1 MKLGKQYK
9 YKIRSSTKRLR
20 KLIKEPNKIWNW
32 KNIVTEQNSVDSF
45 SIRLDQAQ
53 EWINELEDKSF
64 ETILSEEQKE
74 RRLKRKKG
82 ERNNLQEKR
91 NNLCITG
98 VIEERRAERVKNL
111 FKEIMT
117 ETIPN
122 PGRDLDIQVQEA
134 IKSHQNFQSKTIF
147 SKTHCNKTV

>member
-1 MKLGKQYK
+1 M
-9 YKIRSSTKRLR
+9 
-20 KLIKEPNKIWNW
+20 
-32 KNIVTEQNSVDSF
+32 TEQNSVDSF

-111 FKEIMT
+111 FKETMT

-122 PGRDLDIQVQEA
+122 LGRDLDIQVQEA

-147 SKTHCNKTV
+147 SKTHCNKIV